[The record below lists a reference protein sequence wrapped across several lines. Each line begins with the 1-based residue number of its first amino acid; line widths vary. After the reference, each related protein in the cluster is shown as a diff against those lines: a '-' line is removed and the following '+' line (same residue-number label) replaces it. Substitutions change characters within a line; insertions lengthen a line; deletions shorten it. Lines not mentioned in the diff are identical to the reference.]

1 MNGGFLITKIKQLG
15 DRIFQ
20 RILNEKGVDAFNG
33 SQGRILYTLWQ
44 EDGVP
49 IKTISDKCGL
59 AITTLTTMLERMEK
73 QELIHRQPDEKDK
86 RKTLIVLTEKARG
99 LESDYHAVSDQ
110 MGRLYYKGFSASEI
124 EQFEAFLERVR
135 DNLEEAL

>member
-33 SQGRILYTLWQ
+33 PQGRILYTLWQ

-49 IKTISDKCGL
+49 IKTMSDKCGL

>member
-1 MNGGFLITKIKQLG
+1 MYGVKQ
-15 DRIFQ
+15 DQ
-20 RILNEKGVDAFNG
+20 N
-33 SQGRILYTLWQ
+33 TL
-44 EDGVP
+44 D
-49 IKTISDKCGL
+49 IL

>member
-33 SQGRILYTLWQ
+33 PQGRILYTLWQ

-135 DNLEEAL
+135 DNLEEEL